1 MLPWKRLIRPLAALC
16 LAAAATVVPATAA
29 RAADT
34 AAAHSYTHL
43 RLPTNSRGENTA
55 GEGTKKKKKK

>member
-34 AAAHSYTHL
+34 AAA
-43 RLPTNSRGENTA
+43 PSRGWNDYSCKPLSLIKISDP
-55 GEGTKKKKKK
+55 TKPRPTP